1 VNPSQGVRTWAGFH
15 EIFWRHLHEVE
26 AMAQQTE
33 QRAVINDRNY
43 VGFVIPGQ
51 FITIY
56 RADEEFKPLTDGL
69 EGVWT
74 FRSESL
80 KLGTN
85 PTLNEGEI
93 RHHFVHRLD
102 EAPAGRSMSSTAQR
116 LSTTLKALFRDFTIP
131 AMSIVSLI
139 LAALM
144 LFAGVLLLVDAP
156 GLGPLL
162 GGLVFGSAILLV
174 LFAVFGPFLW

>member
-1 VNPSQGVRTWAGFH
+1 
-15 EIFWRHLHEVE
+15 
-26 AMAQQTE
+26 MAQQTE
-33 QRAVINDRNY
+33 LRTVINGRNY

-74 FRSESL
+74 FRSETL

-85 PTLNEGEI
+85 PSLNEGEI
-93 RHHFVHRLD
+93 RHHFVNRLGD
-102 EAPAGRSMSSTAQR
+102 AEMNQAVPSAANR
-116 LSTTLKALFRDFTIP
+116 LVTMLKALFRDFTIP

-139 LAALM
+139 LAVLM
-144 LFAGVLLLVDAP
+144 LLAGVLLLVDAP
-156 GLGPLL
+156 ALGPLM
-162 GGLVFGSAILLV
+162 GGMVFGSAIFLV
-174 LFAVFGPFLW
+174 LFAIFGPFVW

>member
-1 VNPSQGVRTWAGFH
+1 
-15 EIFWRHLHEVE
+15 
-26 AMAQQTE
+26 MAQQTE
-33 QRAVINDRNY
+33 QRAVINGRNY

-56 RADEEFKPLTDGL
+56 RADEEFKPITDGL

-74 FRSESL
+74 FRSETL

-93 RHHFVHRLD
+93 RHHFVNRLGD
-102 EAPAGRSMSSTAQR
+102 AEMNQAPPSAANWLVTM
-116 LSTTLKALFRDFTIP
+116 LKALFRDFTIP
-131 AMSIVSLI
+131 AMSIVSLV
-139 LAALM
+139 LAVLM

-156 GLGPLL
+156 ALGPLM
-162 GGLVFGSAILLV
+162 GGMVFGSAIVLV
-174 LFAVFGPFLW
+174 LFAIFGPFIW